1 MKEIN
6 RKCLKDLNIFL
17 MKNYWLK
24 IIMERNGLIGV
35 LLSGQRKRG
44 TLGIE
49 LRVNIILDNRVNRI
63 FHFQISAYFLNILSI
78 IQH

>member
-1 MKEIN
+1 
-6 RKCLKDLNIFL
+6 
-17 MKNYWLK
+17 
-24 IIMERNGLIGV
+24 MERNGLIGV